1 MNEEIILLFRKEL
14 QNLGYCE
21 TVINAYPR
29 QIRTFLEFIKKENT
43 AIKSEDILNYY
54 NHIKTV
60 KGKRTKKP
68 FSENYIAGILLSI
81 RLYFDYLQRNGTIKI
96 SPYQLK
102 IKQPKSEERKVFTR
116 KK

>member
-1 MNEEIILLFRKEL
+1 MEDIYLFRKEL

-21 TVINAYPR
+21 TVTNTYPR
-29 QIRTFLEFIKKENT
+29 QIRVFLEFIKKENT

-68 FSENYIAGILLSI
+68 FPNTRPATEKDFS
-81 RLYFDYLQRNGTIKI
+81 LQRFNH
-96 SPYQLK
+96 
-102 IKQPKSEERKVFTR
+102 PK
-116 KK
+116 